1 MKDRSAI
8 AMHDIGIHSDCGAE
22 AGDQESDA
30 ERRRQAGITM
40 HNRQN
45 FPLPGSCEKL
55 PHDHSIDH

>member
-1 MKDRSAI
+1 
-8 AMHDIGIHSDCGAE
+8 MHDIGIHSDCGAE